1 MFLRTKG
8 QAGIKVF
15 WMKRYKLKKEKDENE
30 KRLRKL
36 HNQEVRYASIR
47 DINTNVETI
56 LGKSGYIDISDDI
69 LSIICNDKVVFKSSI
84 KDICGS
90 DLMSLDGMIIYH
102 RNKALG
108 ENNEL
113 MVYYKYHRKVE

>member
-1 MFLRTKG
+1 M
-8 QAGIKVF
+8 F
-15 WMKRYKLKKEKDENE
+15 WMKRYKLKKEKLENE

-47 DINTNVETI
+47 DKNTNVETL
-56 LGKSGYIDISDDI
+56 LGKSGYIDIAEDTF
-69 LSIICNDKVVFKSSI
+69 SIICNDKVVFTSYI
-84 KDICGS
+84 NDISGS

-102 RNKALG
+102 KNDALG